1 MNIIKSMV
9 LLCTVLVTACNSA
22 GVKSDAAAPVEAA
35 APATAAPN
43 STAPKTSAP
52 VESQQAAEPVAQGAS
67 SKQIELIANRVTA
80 VQDHLLQLKAQNS
93 ELQLQSQSVLQNL
106 SGLKQDIETLAASSL
121 EKPEATE
128 PSEPVDPAALNS
140 VLDQITMMANE
151 LGTQVQDG
159 AYRVVTSYTAKGQ
172 WVLIRFHRYTGETW
186 LADQNQWHPL
196 EELVE
201 TSTSEYEVVLLRA
214 DKDVKGYVAA
224 RIDRLSGETWWLKQN
239 TWQSFIP

>member
-22 GVKSDAAAPVEAA
+22 GVKSDASTPSDAPQK
-35 APATAAPN
+35 PTAQE
-43 STAPKTSAP
+43 SSAP
-52 VESQQAAEPVAQGAS
+52 VEAQGAS

-93 ELQLQSQSVLQNL
+93 ELQLQSQSVLQSL
-106 SGLKQDIETLAASSL
+106 GGLKKDIETLAATV
-121 EKPEATE
+121 PAEAE
-128 PSEPVDPAALNS
+128 AVEPVDPASLNS

>member
-1 MNIIKSMV
+1 MNIMKSMI

-22 GVKSDAAAPVEAA
+22 GVKSDAAAP
-35 APATAAPN
+35 TAAPN
-43 STAPKTSAP
+43 PSAQQSSAP
-52 VESQQAAEPVAQGAS
+52 VQTQQPAQSVEPEAVNNN
-67 SKQIELIANRVTA
+67 QIELIANRVTA

-93 ELQLQSQSVLQNL
+93 ELQLINQSVLQSL
-106 SGLKQDIETLAASSL
+106 SGLKTDIETLSAVVPAES
-121 EKPEATE
+121 ERG
-128 PSEPVDPAALNS
+128 EPVDPAALNA

-159 AYRVVTSYTAKGQ
+159 AFRVVSSYTAKGQ

-196 EELVE
+196 KELAK
-201 TSTSEYEVVLLRA
+201 TNTSEYDVVLLRA

-224 RIDRLSGETWWLKQN
+224 RIDRLSGETWWLKQD
-239 TWQSFIP
+239 TWLSFIP

>member
-1 MNIIKSMV
+1 MNIMKSMI

-22 GVKSDAAAPVEAA
+22 GVKSDAAAPVAA
-35 APATAAPN
+35 TNPN
-43 STAPKTSAP
+43 SSAQQSSAP
-52 VESQQAAEPVAQGAS
+52 VQSQQSAQPVAAEGAS
-67 SKQIELIANRVTA
+67 NKQIELIANRVTA

-93 ELQLQSQSVLQNL
+93 ELQLLNQSVLQSL
-106 SGLKQDIETLAASSL
+106 SGLKTDIETLSSAAPAES
-121 EKPEATE
+121 EGEE
-128 PSEPVDPAALNS
+128 PTDPAALNA

-186 LADQNQWHPL
+186 LADQNQWHAL
-196 EELVE
+196 EELVP
-201 TSTSEYEVVLLRA
+201 TSTSEYDVVLLRA